1 MSAPTYVEMMV
12 THLFRV
18 DVSYIDFYGNSFA
31 GRPMVVNARHRGHG
45 DYEDEV
51 LAVQAKIPKLMEI
64 VTNGGEFQLL
74 EPSQSVKI
82 YDICIGILDSWVETL
97 RKGAYRGPID
107 LELLSG
113 LDELAKYVYSN
124 TLRYR
129 PSTPDRVATMAT
141 QLGAFM
147 GTLDRGEAVP
157 EPDAVEAYKPYV
169 SRLSHITTYG
179 IRNGLIR
186 A

>member
-1 MSAPTYVEMMV
+1 MML

-18 DVSYIDFYGNSFA
+18 DVSYIDFHGDGLYR
-31 GRPMVVNARHRGHG
+31 RPMAMNQVHRSAR

-51 LAVQAKIPKLMEI
+51 LAVQAKIPKLVEI
-64 VTNGGEFQLL
+64 VTNGGDFQLHD
-74 EPSQSVKI
+74 PTQAVKI
-82 YDICIGILDSWVETL
+82 YDICVGILDSWVETL
-97 RKGAYRGPID
+97 RKGAYRGMVD

-113 LDELAKYVYSN
+113 LDELAEYVYPN

-147 GTLDRGEAVP
+147 GTLDRGGP
-157 EPDAVEAYKPYV
+157 TDEPMERPKDEPYV
-169 SRLSHITTYG
+169 SRLSSITSYG
-179 IRNGLIR
+179 IKSGLIK

>member
-1 MSAPTYVEMMV
+1 MSSPTFVEMMV

-18 DVSYIDFYGNSFA
+18 DVSYIDFYGNSFS
-31 GRPMVVNARHRGHG
+31 GRPMVVNASHRGHR

-64 VTNGGEFQLL
+64 VSNGGEFQLL
-74 EPSQSVKI
+74 DPTQSVKI
-82 YDICIGILDSWVETL
+82 YDICVGILDSWVETL

-147 GTLDRGEAVP
+147 GTLDRGNVEQVEVTV
-157 EPDAVEAYKPYV
+157 EPVKPYV